1 MVRAIS
7 LRRSRGAFQSS
18 FIPQSRSMGRAWYL
32 VLAVAACSAPKIPL
46 GDPQA
51 EIAAMLRRSAADWNR
66 GDLEGFMGDYAR
78 DSLTSYM
85 SGGHVQYG
93 WQALHDRYQAVYFAS
108 GKHRDSL
115 AFEEP
120 HVRPLTLD
128 LALAT
133 ARFALRRGDAVTAS
147 GPFTL
152 LLQKRG
158 DRWQILHDHTSAD
171 SKP

>member
-1 MVRAIS
+1 MARAIS
-7 LRRSRGAFQSS
+7 RRRSRGTFRGCGSESESYVGATRQL
-18 FIPQSRSMGRAWYL
+18 QRRDVRSVWCMMAIG
-32 VLAVAACSAPKIPL
+32 VAACAAPKIPL

-66 GDLEGFMGDYAR
+66 GD
-78 DSLTSYM
+78 
-85 SGGHVQYG
+85 HVQYG
-93 WQALHDRYQAVYFAS
+93 WQALHDRYQAVYFAP

-115 AFEEP
+115 AFEEL

-158 DRWQILHDHTSAD
+158 DRWQIVHDHTSAD
-171 SKP
+171 PKP